1 MTTANQK
8 TAAPFDAARFIDFE
22 HSGWQRNA
30 EGWHQHFEAVS
41 TQAVGALLDAVE
53 IGPNQ
58 SQRGRRLLD
67 VATGPGYAAGE
78 APRRG
83 AEGFGV
89 DFSSAQVELAQRQFT
104 DARFQIGD
112 AEDLPLEDDS
122 FDAVVI
128 NFGLQHF
135 ANPERAL
142 RQAYRVLRPGGRIA
156 YTVWAS
162 PPHAVGFEIVRQAI
176 AEYGDLSAEIP
187 PGPNYYRFSDPA
199 ESRRTLA
206 LVGFKAAR
214 VSEVAQT
221 WRVGDPDQ
229 VLIAIADGTVRAG
242 ALFRAQSPSARCAIA
257 VAVRDAVQ
265 AYRRN
270 CVIELPM
277 PAVLASATKL
287 V

>member
-104 DARFQIGD
+104 DARFQIGV
-112 AEDLPLEDDS
+112 P
-122 FDAVVI
+122 
-128 NFGLQHF
+128 
-135 ANPERAL
+135 
-142 RQAYRVLRPGGRIA
+142 
-156 YTVWAS
+156 
-162 PPHAVGFEIVRQAI
+162 
-176 AEYGDLSAEIP
+176 
-187 PGPNYYRFSDPA
+187 
-199 ESRRTLA
+199 RTCL
-206 LVGFKAAR
+206 
-214 VSEVAQT
+214 
-221 WRVGDPDQ
+221 
-229 VLIAIADGTVRAG
+229 
-242 ALFRAQSPSARCAIA
+242 
-257 VAVRDAVQ
+257 
-265 AYRRN
+265 
-270 CVIELPM
+270 
-277 PAVLASATKL
+277 
-287 V
+287 